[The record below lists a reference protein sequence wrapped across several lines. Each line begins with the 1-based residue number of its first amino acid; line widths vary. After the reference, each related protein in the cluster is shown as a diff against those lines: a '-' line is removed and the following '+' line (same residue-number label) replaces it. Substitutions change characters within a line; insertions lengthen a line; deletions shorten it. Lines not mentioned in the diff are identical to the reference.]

1 MEGLDM
7 TYKVGQATAKARL
20 DAWMTPAHDLGPCR
34 VRRSDRAMDAG
45 LVARCQSASERPGG
59 QIAAKYTPQHV
70 VSVLSHL

>member
-34 VRRSDRAMDAG
+34 VRRSAVENLKA
-45 LVARCQSASERPGG
+45 
-59 QIAAKYTPQHV
+59 
-70 VSVLSHL
+70 